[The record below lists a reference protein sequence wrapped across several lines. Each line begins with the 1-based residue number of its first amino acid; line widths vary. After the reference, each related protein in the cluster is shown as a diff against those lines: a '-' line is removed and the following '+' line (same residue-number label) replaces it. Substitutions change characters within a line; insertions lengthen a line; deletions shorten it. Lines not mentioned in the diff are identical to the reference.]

1 MPRAAPARGVDD
13 DRPPRRRRGR
23 RRRRGL
29 ALQRFIRSGELTG
42 TWLSGSSSNKSLQE
56 VSKETPII
64 KYIIF
69 FIIV

>member
-1 MPRAAPARGVDD
+1 
-13 DRPPRRRRGR
+13 
-23 RRRRGL
+23 L
-29 ALQRFIRSGELTG
+29 TNTRFIRSGELTG